1 MRKHRV
7 LVTTFA
13 TLFALGVIGVAQA
26 WAQNGVISF
35 WDACKDRAYVM
46 RGEAESASNPRV
58 LVSLPQ
64 PLIGN
69 QGLVPFDIS
78 TSGPV
83 TVLLFGLFAAQ
94 VNDDGGNL
102 VASTPTPIPLSED
115 PNWPIDVK
123 YGWAKFSPTGD
134 RVVIA
139 AAGGTQ
145 DQGSPIL
152 VIADIS
158 RGNDDPNKKII
169 GLRNPTVVADLR
181 TIGSPSD
188 SNISGGNGF
197 PDFSPDGRKIVV
209 TIYGDLWL
217 FHLEEDGH
225 NLDFAEPLTRTVGD
239 TEFRAAF
246 SPDGNRIAYVG
257 GPRSTNIFTLAL
269 TTPTH
274 EVTQVTAA
282 TTRKGPLV
290 DANYPAWS
298 PDGELLA
305 FTARGKRERG
315 RISCVN
321 FDIFSIKADGTGTLG
336 LLTNTVG
343 TQESFS
349 QWGW

>member
-1 MRKHRV
+1 
-7 LVTTFA
+7 
-13 TLFALGVIGVAQA
+13 VIGVAQA

-158 RGNDDPNKKII
+158 RENDDPNKKII

-274 EVTQVTAA
+274 EVTQVTRGR
-282 TTRKGPLV
+282 TRKS
-290 DANYPAWS
+290 DANSPARS
-298 PDGELLA
+298 PDGQFLA
-305 FTARGKRERG
+305 FMAQGERAPRGSPCSG
-315 RISCVN
+315 VVN
-321 FDIFSIKADGTGTLG
+321 YDIFSIKADGTGTLG

-343 TQESFS
+343 TGAEYWS
-349 QWGW
+349 QWGWFTP